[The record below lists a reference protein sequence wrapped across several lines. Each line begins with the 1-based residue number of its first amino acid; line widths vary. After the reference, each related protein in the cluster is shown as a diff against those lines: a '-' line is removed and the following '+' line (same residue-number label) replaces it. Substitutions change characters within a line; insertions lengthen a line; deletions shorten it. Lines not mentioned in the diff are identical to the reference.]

1 MNTSRSCSIKFFVI
15 SSMVLFTNWLSLSKV
30 GLSQDD
36 KPSVVVQG
44 YKIIVEDLQRTDV
57 MKMETELNPL
67 RGFNGQDMEQF
78 MKALQ
83 QAANGGIPNGD
94 AGQVPPPNLGLAL
107 RIESGAKN
115 RQKNNS
121 LVEIVLPLAAT
132 DDQGQRL
139 DSPANPSLEIHFPQF
154 ENDKKDARFFYFYQK
169 DRNAKTIAKLEGE
182 LSVTPGRVVSVE
194 FKGPKWVN
202 QTKRLGRDT
211 FTITALEHNKDAT
224 IVTISLPMLQKPMPD
239 FNNPQAFQA
248 AMMESFDTFRLE
260 AEDDQGKIYKPRN
273 YFSGNGSAMNQMNSN
288 FSFQFGGRFN
298 NQAGNVQKPQSSNT
312 RIFNLPPL
320 PPERQVKAI
329 RVTMT
334 EKTGDSRKLPFA
346 IQDIP
351 LP

>member
-1 MNTSRSCSIKFFVI
+1 MNNKCFVRI
-15 SSMVLFTNWLSLSKV
+15 TTYVIFSMVLCTTWGSLSKV
-30 GLSQDD
+30 GFSQDA

-44 YKIIVEDLQRTDV
+44 YKIVVEDLQRTDV

-67 RGFNGQDMEQF
+67 RGFNGQGMEEFLQ
-78 MKALQ
+78 ALQ

-107 RIESGAKN
+107 QIQSGAKN
-115 RQKNNS
+115 RPKNNL
-121 LVEIVLPLAAT
+121 LVEIVAPLAAT

-139 DSPANPSLEIHFPQF
+139 DSPNNPSLEIHFPQF

-202 QTKRLGRDT
+202 QSRRLGRDT
-211 FTITALEHNKDAT
+211 FTITALEQNKDAT
-224 IVTISLPMLQKPMPD
+224 IVTMSLPILQKPMPD
-239 FNNPQAFQA
+239 LNNPQAFQA
-248 AMMESFDTFRLE
+248 AMMESFDAFRLE
-260 AEDDQGKIYKPRN
+260 LEDDQGKIYKPRN
-273 YFSGNGSAMNQMNSN
+273 YFSGNGSAINQMNSN
-288 FSFQFGGRFN
+288 FSFQFGGGFN
-298 NQAGNVQKPQSSNT
+298 NQGGNVQKPQNSNT
-312 RIFNLPPL
+312 RIFNLASL
-320 PPERQVKAI
+320 PPDRQVKAI
-329 RVTMT
+329 RITMI
-334 EKTGDSRKLPFA
+334 EKNGDTRRLPFI

>member
-1 MNTSRSCSIKFFVI
+1 MNNSCSIRIKNVFI
-15 SSMVLFTNWLSLSKV
+15 ASMVLFTTWLSLSKV
-30 GLSQDD
+30 GLAQDD

-44 YKIIVEDLQRTDV
+44 YKIVVEDLQRTDV

-139 DSPANPSLEIHFPQF
+139 NSPDNPSLEIHFPQF

-169 DRNAKTIAKLEGE
+169 DRNAKAIAKLEGE
-182 LSVTPGRVVSVE
+182 LSMTPGRVVSVE

-211 FTITALEHNKDAT
+211 FTITGLDQNKNET
-224 IVTISLPMLQKPMPD
+224 IVTMSLPMLQKPMPD
-239 FNNPQAFQA
+239 FNNPQAFQS
-248 AMMESFDTFRLE
+248 AMMESFDAFRLE
-260 AEDDQGKIYKPRN
+260 LEDDQGKIYKPRN
-273 YFSGNGSAMNQMNSN
+273 YLLGNGSAVNQMNAN
-288 FSFQFGGRFN
+288 FSFQFGGEFN
-298 NQAGNVQKPQSSNT
+298 NQGGNFQKPQNSNT
-312 RIFNLPPL
+312 RIFNLAPL
-320 PPERQVKAI
+320 PPGRQLKAI
-329 RVTMT
+329 RITMM
-334 EKTGDSRKLPFA
+334 EKTGDTRRLPFI